1 MVGQECLN
9 RLHYRLLQYSDC
21 KKLMRAAASR
31 QGGIHLE
38 AGS

>member
-1 MVGQECLN
+1 MVGEECLN

-21 KKLMRAAASR
+21 KKLMKVAASR
-31 QGGIHLE
+31 QRIHHE